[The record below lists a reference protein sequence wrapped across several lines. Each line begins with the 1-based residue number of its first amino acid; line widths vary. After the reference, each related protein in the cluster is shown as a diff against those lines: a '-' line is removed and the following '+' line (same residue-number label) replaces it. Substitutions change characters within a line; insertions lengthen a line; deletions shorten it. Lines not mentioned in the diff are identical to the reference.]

1 MCSCR
6 SWEKRWGSLWLDSIH
21 PMPCAMM
28 RALGGKMGEGVEH
41 IEELG
46 VAFDDGVDDEGGFMG
61 VFVHEITG

>member
-1 MCSCR
+1 
-6 SWEKRWGSLWLDSIH
+6 
-21 PMPCAMM
+21 MPCAMM